1 MDIIAKYQEIKAS
14 LGQGV
19 RLMAVTKNHTAE
31 EIRPLLEAGHRLF
44 GENRVFEAIEK
55 WQPLK
60 EEYPDIELHMIG
72 SLQSNKLKEALG
84 IFSAID
90 SVDRESLAQKLS
102 LEDIGGK
109 SFLIEVNTGSEPQK
123 GGIMPEEADDF
134 INKCLYEYKLPIKG
148 LMCVPPAD
156 EEASPHFAFLKT
168 LAKRHGLKEL
178 SMGMSG
184 DYLLAVQQ
192 GSTCVRLGTVLFG
205 PRKS

>member
-90 SVDRESLAQKLS
+90 SVDRESLAKKLS

-184 DYLLAVQQ
+184 DYPLAVQQ

>member
-1 MDIIAKYQEIKAS
+1 MDIIAKYQEIKES

>member
-184 DYLLAVQQ
+184 DYPLAVQQ